1 MRKKA
6 LIFLLFFLMPF
17 SFTFSASKK
26 VCLRLP
32 VRIIEEEG
40 QAFRFSQDNL
50 RLFVNDKQREI
61 VNLIKRKRSLSK
73 PSDLG
78 RNFVLS
84 FHTAKIGKQIENATS
99 FFITEIL
106 NSNDSLVVSTPI
118 QVYRLPVS
126 RNKEKMI
133 SDVMRLLRRDC
144 QIYQKNRNSPE
155 KNLDDQINKLKT
167 SLSEISFDPSGI
179 SLYKATNQFLL
190 SFPKNFS
197 YFRKLFLMPN
207 ISKYQE
213 IKDILAE
220 RHGERWWIH
229 FQHRENL
236 KIVQKA
242 KEAMDHVNTY
252 ISILARNNQALARA
266 MKSHLYYFER
276 QLILSDFFPFSNLL
290 EILLSRNISF
300 NTVFWG
306 NLESGDTSTPIKQS
320 AELEGLFSEISRHTG
335 GKTVVTNEPEMGLKN
350 IQDHADHFY
359 EVNFD
364 FNGKMEEKKIQIL
377 LADSNRKLSYKNEF
391 SKDELEYWIDVLS
404 EKSVEIGDFS
414 IKKNKVIFSVKSFK
428 QEKEKKYGLL
438 KVRMSLFDKHNL
450 NVFQT
455 ENILRASKNKM
466 TISIS
471 LPEEH
476 HGPFKLSIIVFD
488 LLANTSVSRD
498 HLFTLN

>member
-1 MRKKA
+1 MRKKV
-6 LIFLLFFLMPF
+6 LIFLLFYLMPF
-17 SFTFSASKK
+17 SFMFSASKK
-26 VCLRLP
+26 VCLILP

-40 QAFRFSQDNL
+40 QAFHFSQDDF
-50 RLFVNDKQREI
+50 RFFVNDKQREI
-61 VNLIKRKRSLSK
+61 VNLIKRKRSLSR

-84 FHTAKIGKQIENATS
+84 FHTAKIGKQIENAMS

-118 QVYRLPVS
+118 QAYSLPVS

-133 SDVMRLLRRDC
+133 LDIMKLLQRDC
-144 QIYQKNRNSPE
+144 QTYQKNRNSPE
-155 KNLDDQINKLKT
+155 KNLDDQIKQLKT
-167 SLSEISFDPSGI
+167 SLSEFSFDQSGI
-179 SLYKATNQFLL
+179 NTYKAVNQFLL

-197 YFRKLFLMPN
+197 HYKKLFLLPN
-207 ISKYQE
+207 ISKYQQ
-213 IKDILAE
+213 IKDILAK

-236 KIVQKA
+236 KIVHKA
-242 KEAMDHVNTY
+242 KEAMDYVNVY
-252 ISILARNNQALARA
+252 ISILERNNQALARA
-266 MKSHLYYFER
+266 MKSHLYYFEK
-276 QLILSDFFPFSNLL
+276 QLILSDSFPFSNLL

-306 NLESGDTSTPIKQS
+306 NRESGDSNTLIKES
-320 AELEGLFSEISRHTG
+320 LESIFSEISRHTG
-335 GKTVVTNEPEMGLKN
+335 GKTVVTIEPEMGLKD
-350 IQDHADHFY
+350 IQGHADHFY

-364 FNGKMEEKKIQIL
+364 FNGKMEEKKIQVL
-377 LADSNRKLSYKNEF
+377 LDNSNSKLSYKNEF
-391 SKDELEYWIDVLS
+391 SREELEYWIDALS

-414 IKKNKVIFSVKSFK
+414 IKKNKVIFSIKSFK

-466 TISIS
+466 TISIP
-471 LPEEH
+471 LPAEH
-476 HGPFKLSIIVFD
+476 HGQFKLSIIVFD